1 MKEIN
6 IKNEGY
12 IFCKSSFYSVLDI
25 LENQTFDFTVGIN
38 KLVGEIDSGIFGI
51 SYLISMY
58 DSVDK
63 KSIFLPL
70 EAKVDG
76 INTKLSELAKQS
88 CYMDVS
94 YPLFSSNKSTI
105 SLIGRGLKKSKLP
118 YTVNDIINM
127 FDIQSKNHLRSIK
140 QTGNEKIK
148 IMAAVGFAFGKE
160 IFCFP
165 WMSKTR
171 YKSFNKHIDISLN
184 ILSKNNKIV
193 ILPIGN

>member
-1 MKEIN
+1 
-6 IKNEGY
+6 
-12 IFCKSSFYSVLDI
+12 
-25 LENQTFDFTVGIN
+25 
-38 KLVGEIDSGIFGI
+38 
-51 SYLISMY
+51 MY

-165 WMSKTR
+165 WMSQKR
-171 YKSFNKHIDISLN
+171 YDSFNMHMDVSLN